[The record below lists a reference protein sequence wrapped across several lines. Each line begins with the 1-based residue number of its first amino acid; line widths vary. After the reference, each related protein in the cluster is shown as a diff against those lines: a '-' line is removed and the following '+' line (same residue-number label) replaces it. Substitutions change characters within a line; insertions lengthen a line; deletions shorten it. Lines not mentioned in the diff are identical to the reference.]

1 MNLQASQVAMGQRPG
16 IHPLAMQI
24 NGGLIH
30 EGGCG
35 LLQSRGAVQNSS
47 ISKGY
52 ATQKLQSIIRG
63 YTIIGFELTK
73 NLGSVT

>member
-1 MNLQASQVAMGQRPG
+1 MKLQPSQVAKGQRPG

-24 NGGLIH
+24 NGRLIH
-30 EGGCG
+30 EGGFG
-35 LLQSRGAVQNSS
+35 PLQSRLVVQNSS

-52 ATQKLQSIIRG
+52 ATQKLQSISRG
-63 YTIIGFELTK
+63 YTITGFELTK